1 MSSEIALSTDLNT
14 VTAEIRSYQNIG
26 GQAVFEIG
34 RRLKWVKEHDLAHGE
49 YGKWLGSMNIDAT
62 FARRAVK
69 ISEEFSSQ
77 ATLPDLGASAL
88 YLIATMPPDERTK
101 PHLTDDG
108 EIKTPEEMSVRQLQ
122 TLKTQLK
129 ERDATITN
137 LFAENAQLKAREPE
151 VIEKQVEVK
160 PDDYDATKASEQKL
174 LKEVD
179 YLKRRNEN
187 LERDLEDLQA
197 QRAKYEKDSAEYQEL
212 TKRMDE
218 LRGKVDTLNRRQ
230 AAAVD
235 MVDLKGKIADMLNR
249 IAPQLYVIDFSQFNY
264 NDPAMQTLRS
274 AVDHVQHWVDDMY
287 STMPA
292 NIDEGVIINDNQ

>member
-1 MSSEIALSTDLNT
+1 MSNVALSSDLNT
-14 VTAEIRSYQNIG
+14 VTAEIRSYQTIG
-26 GQAVFEIG
+26 GQAIFEIG

-49 YGKWLGSMNIDAT
+49 YGSWLDSMNIDAT
-62 FARRAVK
+62 FAKRAVK
-69 ISEEFSSQ
+69 ISEEFSGQ

-129 ERDATITN
+129 ERDAKITD
-137 LFAENAQLKAREPE
+137 LFAENSQLKARDPE
-151 VIEKQVEVK
+151 VVEKQVEVK
-160 PDDYDATKASEQKL
+160 PADYDATKANEKKL
-174 LKEVD
+174 QQEVD

-187 LERDLEDLQA
+187 LEHDLEDLQA
-197 QRAKYEKDSAEYQEL
+197 QRAKYEQDSAEYQEL
-212 TKRMDE
+212 TKRMDD
-218 LRGKVDTLNRRQ
+218 LRGKVNTLDRRR

-235 MVDLKGKIADMLNR
+235 MIDLKGKIADMLNQ
-249 IAPQLYVIDFSQFNY
+249 IAPQLYTIDFTQFSY

-274 AVDHVQHWVDDMY
+274 AVDHVQQWVDDMH

-292 NIDEGVIINDNQ
+292 NIDEGVIINDKQ